1 LLVECDGPVAER
13 DAIAEAGLPL
23 DGALG
28 RVHEDLGTLGAG
40 VEVEGEGGETHA
52 AAAVAVAVAVAAL
65 LDGEASLG
73 LVLASLRCGG
83 KCAA

>member
-1 LLVECDGPVAER
+1 MLVERHGPVAER
-13 DAIAEAGLPL
+13 DAVAEAGLPL
-23 DGALG
+23 HGALG

-52 AAAVAVAVAVAAL
+52 AAAAAVAVATL